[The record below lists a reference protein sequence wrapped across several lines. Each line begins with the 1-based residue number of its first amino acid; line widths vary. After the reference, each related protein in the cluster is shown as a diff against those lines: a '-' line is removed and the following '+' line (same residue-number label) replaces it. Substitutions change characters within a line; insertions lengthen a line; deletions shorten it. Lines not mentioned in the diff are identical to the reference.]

1 MLLAAIL
8 ILAIMAGAVPDP
20 ALKQAASPVPRA
32 EAFGP
37 PLWKRTARPPTWKR
51 KHRRQVEAMGDNNPS
66 SMGGNNNVPGT
77 LDDIQPA
84 QGQPLDNP
92 AQPADQAPE
101 NPMQPADQA
110 PKNPMQPAQGE
121 PPEVPENPLPMDP
134 VRDGTVAEEPQEAQE
149 PDVHDSQPFGLGPI
163 APLFGW

>member
-1 MLLAAIL
+1 MLLAAVL

-20 ALKQAASPVPRA
+20 ALKQTANPAPTA

-37 PLWKRTARPPTWKR
+37 PLWKRTARPPTWKL
-51 KHRRQVEAMGDNNPS
+51 KHRRQVEAMADNNPS

-77 LDDIQPA
+77 LDDNQPV
-84 QGQPLDNP
+84 QDQPLDNP

-101 NPMQPADQA
+101 NPAQDQPPQI
-110 PKNPMQPAQGE
+110 
-121 PPEVPENPLPMDP
+121 PENPLPMDP
-134 VRDGTVAEEPQEAQE
+134 VTDGTVAEEPHE

-163 APLFGW
+163 PALFGW